1 MRSAPAVWCCGLTY
15 CSRRTASPPL
25 NSSVRCRL
33 SHMGK
38 HLAIAFC
45 AAVFPFT
52 ALASQSWPPTVR
64 DPGEC
69 LTNPG
74 VVAPCFSFHGR
85 MSLANGSPSLRI
97 WRIGT
102 KRILGVLP
110 SENPV
115 VPTAI
120 RKRLAFGVEFFGNFE
135 VCPFTVRKPGR
146 MQMVCV
152 QRASNVVVQIWP
164 SEDSGS
170 PKITRLPGTYTLAPN
185 NSFQRTEYPRR

>member
-1 MRSAPAVWCCGLTY
+1 MRSAPAVWCCGLTS
-15 CSRRTASPPL
+15 CSGRTASPPL
-25 NSSVRCRL
+25 NSSVRRRL

-120 RKRLAFGVEFFGNFE
+120 RKRLAFGVEPTSAVPVEMNRLFGQ
-135 VCPFTVRKPGR
+135 RHGDAH
-146 MQMVCV
+146 CV
-152 QRASNVVVQIWP
+152 VWLREIYR
-164 SEDSGS
+164 
-170 PKITRLPGTYTLAPN
+170 IRLPANL
-185 NSFQRTEYPRR
+185 